1 MVKMQYVFYVL
12 GIAFLFATVAY
23 FSYEYLFEL
32 ADIVKVIILV
42 CITIVFF
49 VVADIMGDRQI

>member
-23 FSYEYLFEL
+23 FSYEYLFDL
-32 ADIVKVIILV
+32 ADIVKVIILI
-42 CITIVFF
+42 CLTIAFF
-49 VVADIMGDRQI
+49 VVADIMGDKKI